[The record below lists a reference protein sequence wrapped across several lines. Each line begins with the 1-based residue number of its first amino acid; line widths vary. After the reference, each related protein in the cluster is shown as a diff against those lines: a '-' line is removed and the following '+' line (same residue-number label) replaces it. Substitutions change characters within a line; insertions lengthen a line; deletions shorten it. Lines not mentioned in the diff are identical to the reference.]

1 MLERD
6 VENLSHYFGQFA
18 PELRTTHYG
27 KEIWKLYQS
36 GDLHPEVQLTG
47 QFKRAEKRVD
57 VNSIM
62 KEIDDARE
70 EAIRRRYE
78 PQV

>member
-6 VENLSHYFGQFA
+6 VDNLTSYFGRFA
-18 PELRTTHYG
+18 PQLRTTDYG

-47 QFKRAEKRVD
+47 KFKRSEKIAD
-57 VNSIM
+57 VRSVM

-70 EAIRRRYE
+70 DAIRRRYE
-78 PQV
+78 PEF